1 MTPEGNKIAVI
12 GTGVIGASWCALFL
26 ARGYEVWAYD
36 PDPTAETTLRA
47 ALARQWP
54 SLVRLGLSAGA
65 DPARLHFGTDLAAC
79 LQDAIFVQENGPE
92 RLDLKIELFRRIEAL
107 LPPDVLI
114 ASSSSGLAISPI
126 QAACQSGHRMVIG
139 HPFNPPHLIPLV
151 EVVGGSAPE
160 ATVAAATAF
169 YASLGKRPIVLRQEL
184 AGHIANRLQAALWRE
199 AMSLVAGGVC
209 SAADIDRA
217 VEDGIGLRWA
227 LLGPFMN
234 LELSGGEGGIAH
246 NLTHMAPAIESWWR
260 DLGQVALTPDL
271 IAALRLQLE
280 DMRGSKSV
288 AQVDMAREQGL
299 VDLLA
304 LKAMAVGAA
313 PKA

>member
-1 MTPEGNKIAVI
+1 MTPKGNKIAVI
-12 GTGVIGASWCALFL
+12 GTGVIGASWCSLFL
-26 ARGYEVWAYD
+26 ARGHDVWAYD
-36 PDPTAETTLRA
+36 PDPQAEARLRA
-47 ALARQWP
+47 AVARHWP
-54 SLVRLGLSAGA
+54 SLVQLGLSAGA
-65 DPARLHFGTDLAAC
+65 DPARLRFGTDLAAC
-79 LQDAIFVQENGPE
+79 LQDAVFVQENGPE
-92 RLDLKIELFRRIEAL
+92 RLDLKIDLFRRIDAV
-107 LPPDVLI
+107 LPSDILI
-114 ASSSSGLAISPI
+114 ASSSSGLTISRV
-126 QAACQSGHRMVIG
+126 QAACPSGHRMVIG

-160 ATVAAATAF
+160 TTVAAAMAF
-169 YASLGKRPIVLRQEL
+169 YTSLGKRPIELRQEM

-199 AMSLVAGGVC
+199 AMALVARGVC

-260 DLGQVALTPDL
+260 DLDQVAITPELIGDL
-271 IAALRLQLE
+271 QAQLE
-280 DMRGSKSV
+280 AMRGSRSV
-288 AQVDMAREQGL
+288 AQVDSAREQGL

-304 LKAMAVGAA
+304 LKAKAA
-313 PKA
+313 ARHP